1 MIVIILCCKGICC
14 IKAVWGVGGWIT
26 GVPFSPARAVLFFP
40 NPGQDP
46 QRPALNRV
54 LDLWATLQ
62 EGPGDAALLV
72 LRY

>member
-1 MIVIILCCKGICC
+1 M
-14 IKAVWGVGGWIT
+14 
-26 GVPFSPARAVLFFP
+26 PFSQPERDSVSPPAGP
-40 NPGQDP
+40 DP

-72 LRY
+72 LGYWISAA